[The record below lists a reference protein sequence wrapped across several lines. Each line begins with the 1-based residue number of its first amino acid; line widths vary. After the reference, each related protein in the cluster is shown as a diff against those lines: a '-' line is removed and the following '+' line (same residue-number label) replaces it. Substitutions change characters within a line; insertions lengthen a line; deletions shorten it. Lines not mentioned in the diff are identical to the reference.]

1 MIKKFTELVGLGVGI
16 LVGAAVLV
24 CLFATKAP
32 AAEVLTP
39 TLADYEAWLAKYADA
54 KPDFKPGDVLTVKDL
69 ERVRPFIPPGY
80 FPQLNFPEL
89 KMEVIA
95 PVSHQPRRDYMD
107 CTEKYQSQVKMTK
120 DGLLEN
126 YVCGQ
131 PFADSSISTSDP
143 MSGLKGVWNYEY
155 KWINYGL
162 AIQSGFAVWDTF
174 NGTHEGVK
182 INTEVAPEAWIS
194 GVVWPAVSVGDIS
207 DTTHGGG

>member
-95 PVSHQPRRDYMD
+95 PVSHQPRRDRTAPQRAVASAPTRPSLPAY
-107 CTEKYQSQVKMTK
+107 
-120 DGLLEN
+120 
-126 YVCGQ
+126 GQ
-131 PFADSSISTSDP
+131 AKPGAGAGSDFDS
-143 MSGLKGVWNYEY
+143 N
-155 KWINYGL
+155 
-162 AIQSGFAVWDTF
+162 
-174 NGTHEGVK
+174 
-182 INTEVAPEAWIS
+182 
-194 GVVWPAVSVGDIS
+194 
-207 DTTHGGG
+207 